1 MKETLQKIME
11 ENQNMHQRKRRKA
24 WKSFTFYHLCSI
36 HEALKQYKEYRKWVK
51 LLPQKNSR

>member
-36 HEALKQYKEYRKWVK
+36 HEALKQYTR
-51 LLPQKNSR
+51 NTGSG